1 MSLQDL
7 VGYGIDEEML
17 EENDDDLEY
26 QNPLFGEEDDDEK
39 EHYKTNNILKAKISH
54 YTNGLQVES
63 VISSLESGYYVI
75 PKFQRRF
82 VWKKE
87 QVANLALSIIKDVPI
102 PPLYLYLGNK
112 KKQVILDGQ
121 QRATAIFL
129 YFKNLWYSGA
139 KEYQRLDFKEI
150 GHLNT
155 EVLNLEEQL
164 VKAIEERKKKID
176 ISELKKQ
183 IKGVYSELK
192 EKYGIVRSRFFVED
206 NETKKEITFSTFE
219 DEEQEFLLRKR
230 IDITVVECE
239 TKNSQRVYADIFKLL
254 NSGGKLL
261 GTQEI
266 RNGIYWE
273 LPLYDDL
280 FELNK
285 NSHWRM
291 IYGKESSFSKDIE
304 ILLKM
309 LALNYF
315 TTVSYTTNRNY
326 ERLEEVIE
334 VSFNGTFNWS
344 NIMEEYS
351 SISESWSKQ
360 EEREEVERLEKYL
373 NNIRGIQDAYKKC
386 NKAVFE
392 AVFVAICKL
401 NYTYEIDY
409 DWLCSLEREE
419 EFQKGNVLSNK
430 KSVELRLTK
439 AMKKLKEK
447 VNAEYTGSI

>member
-1 MSLQDL
+1 MRLQDL
-7 VGYGIDEEML
+7 AGCGVDEGML
-17 EENDDDLEY
+17 EEENNDLEY

-39 EHYKTNNILKAKISH
+39 DHYKINNVLKAKISH

-112 KKQVILDGQ
+112 RKQVILDGQ

-129 YFKNLWYSGA
+129 YFNNLWYSGA
-139 KEYQRLDFKEI
+139 KEYHRFDFKEI
-150 GHLNT
+150 GCLNK

-164 VKAIEERKKKID
+164 QKAIEEKKKKSD
-176 ISELKKQ
+176 VSELKKQ
-183 IKGVYSELK
+183 IKRVYSELK
-192 EKYGIVRSRFFVED
+192 EKYGIVRSRFFINN
-206 NETKKEITFSTFE
+206 NEIKEEITFSSFE
-219 DEEQEFLLRKR
+219 FEEQDFLLRKR
-230 IDITVVECE
+230 IDITVVECRS
-239 TKNSQRVYADIFKLL
+239 KNPQRVYADIFKLL

-285 NSHWRM
+285 NPYWRM
-291 IYGKESSFSKDIE
+291 IYGKESTFSKDIE

-309 LALNYF
+309 LALNY
-315 TTVSYTTNRNY
+315 YTELSSVTNQNY
-326 ERLEEVIE
+326 GGSEEAIE
-334 VSFNGTFNWS
+334 VYFDGTFNWS

-351 SISESWSKQ
+351 SISELWTKQ
-360 EEREEVERLEKYL
+360 EEGEEIERLETYL
-373 NNIRGIQDAYKKC
+373 NNIQGIQDVEKKC

-392 AVFVAICKL
+392 AVFVATCKL
-401 NYTYEIDY
+401 DYKHEIDY
-409 DWLCSLEREE
+409 GWLCSLEQEE

-430 KSVELRLTK
+430 KSVEMRLTK
-439 AMKKLKEK
+439 ALKKLKEK
-447 VNAEYTGSI
+447 INAEHAGSF

>member
-7 VGYGIDEEML
+7 LRDGMEEEIT
-17 EENDDDLEY
+17 EENGDLEY
-26 QNPLFGEEDDDEK
+26 QNPLFGEEEDDEK
-39 EHYKTNNILKAKISH
+39 DHYKTNNILKAKISH

-63 VISSLESGYYVI
+63 VINSLESGFYVI

-102 PPLYLYLGNK
+102 PPLYLYLGDNK
-112 KKQVILDGQ
+112 RHVILDGQ

-129 YFKNLWYSGA
+129 YFSNLWYSGTR
-139 KEYQRLDFKEI
+139 EYHRIEFKKI
-150 GHLNT
+150 GTLNRN
-155 EVLNLEEQL
+155 VLELEEELEKVKQEKKSKSVAL
-164 VKAIEERKKKID
+164 ELKNKIKAI
-176 ISELKKQ
+176 
-183 IKGVYSELK
+183 YSELK
-192 EKYGIVRSRFFVED
+192 DNYGIVRSKFYIDD
-206 NETKKEITFSTFE
+206 NDTKREITFSSF
-219 DEEQEFLLRKR
+219 DQEEQDFLFRKR
-230 IDITVVECE
+230 IDITVVECRSQ
-239 TKNSQRVYADIFKLL
+239 NAQRVYADIFKLL

-273 LPLYDDL
+273 LSLYDEL

-285 NSHWRM
+285 NINWRM
-291 IYGKESSFSKDIE
+291 VYGKESPYSKDIE

-315 TTVSYTTNRNY
+315 TVLSTEDNLYLK
-326 ERLEEVIE
+326 EPEEVIE
-334 VSFNGTFNWS
+334 VSFDGTFNWS

-351 SISESWSKQ
+351 SISETWDTHEVKK
-360 EEREEVERLEKYL
+360 EVERLKTYL
-373 NNIRGIQDAYKKC
+373 NNIQGIQNATKKC

-392 AVFVAICKL
+392 AVFVATCKL
-401 NYTYEIDY
+401 DYTSEIGYE
-409 DWLCSLEREE
+409 WLCSLEEEE

-430 KSVELRLTK
+430 KSVEMRLTK
-439 AMKKLKEK
+439 ALKKLKEK
-447 VNAEYTGSI
+447 INAEHAGSF